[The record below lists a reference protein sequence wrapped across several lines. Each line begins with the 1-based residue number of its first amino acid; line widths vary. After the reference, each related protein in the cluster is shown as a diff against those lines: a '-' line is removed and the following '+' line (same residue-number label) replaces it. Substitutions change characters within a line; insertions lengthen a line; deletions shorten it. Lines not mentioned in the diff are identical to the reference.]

1 MMWYFPSKRSPRQK
15 IPFQHSNPL
24 YHTAYYSLWYRG
36 FECWKGIFR
45 LGDLLDGKYHIRF
58 FQFHVFV
65 RTFIRVEDLDGNAE
79 NLRVI
84 YVPNHRDLEIKRVQS
99 MS

>member
-1 MMWYFPSKRSPRQK
+1 MWYFPSRRSPRRK
-15 IPFQHSNPL
+15 IPFQHSTPL
-24 YHTAYYSLWYRG
+24 CTKPYYVVVHRG
-36 FECWKGIFR
+36 VECWKGIFC

-79 NLRVI
+79 KRRVI
-84 YVPNHRDLEIKRVQS
+84 YVHNRPDLEMKRV
-99 MS
+99 